1 MLASR
6 KNKLPAGTTDYS
18 LDLAVHGTQSAVMSA
33 YSSRLRSAH
42 FHTSPVTTSGGVE
55 GLTAT
60 TPSVVVTVA
69 VRKAVPPEYYT
80 EQLNRGE
87 VWMGIDATPQH

>member
-1 MLASR
+1 MPGG
-6 KNKLPAGTTDYS
+6 KTDYS

-33 YSSRLRSAH
+33 YIARLRSAH
-42 FHTSPVTTSGGVE
+42 FRTRPVTTSGGIE

-60 TPSVVVTVA
+60 TPSVVLTVA